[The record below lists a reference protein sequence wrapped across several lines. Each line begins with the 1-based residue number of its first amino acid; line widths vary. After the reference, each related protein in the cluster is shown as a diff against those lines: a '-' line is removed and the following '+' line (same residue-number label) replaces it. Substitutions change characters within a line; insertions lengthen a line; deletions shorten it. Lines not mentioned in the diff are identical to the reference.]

1 MEVYIVYFSKNK
13 KRSVMIHMQ
22 EEARDAGVEIPENFE
37 VFKSFT
43 NYVKCLQ
50 KETKKCFLSIK

>member
-1 MEVYIVYFSKNK
+1 
-13 KRSVMIHMQ
+13 MIHMQ

-50 KETKKCFLSIK
+50 KETKKCFRP